1 MKELTLRKIAEACHG
16 TVAPEAETVTVTG
29 VQSDSRRVRPGDLFV
44 AIKGEKADGHD
55 FVAMAASLGA
65 KAALVARPVEA
76 PIPTILVADTIRAYG
91 DLAAAYREHAGITV
105 IGITGSVGKT
115 TTKEMTACLL
125 ARSFHTARTEG
136 NHNNNL
142 GLPMTILDMPD
153 DTEVAVLEMG
163 MNHFG
168 EMAYLTSIAR
178 PDIAIITNIGTMHIE
193 HLGSREGI
201 LQAKLEIFRGVP
213 KNGVGVFNGDEPLL
227 WNVRADGG
235 HKKYYFGIEN
245 HTCDVLATD
254 IQELED
260 GMRFVVSGFGHRF
273 ELFVPVLGRHT
284 VYNALAAVTAA
295 LLLKIP
301 PETIQAQISGF
312 QNTGMRQKI
321 YERDGFTIIED
332 CYNAGPES
340 MEAALNVLGERP
352 CQGRRIAVLGDML
365 ELGNC
370 SMAEH
375 YKVGRQVASR
385 ADLFFAYGPDAERMV
400 TGAITGGMPANC
412 VWHFDNQ
419 EQMAKMLRSRAKPG
433 DLLLF
438 KASNGMRLERVLQMF
453 LKPEEA

>member
-168 EMAYLTSIAR
+168 
-178 PDIAIITNIGTMHIE
+178 
-193 HLGSREGI
+193 
-201 LQAKLEIFRGVP
+201 
-213 KNGVGVFNGDEPLL
+213 
-227 WNVRADGG
+227 
-235 HKKYYFGIEN
+235 
-245 HTCDVLATD
+245 
-254 IQELED
+254 
-260 GMRFVVSGFGHRF
+260 
-273 ELFVPVLGRHT
+273 
-284 VYNALAAVTAA
+284 
-295 LLLKIP
+295 
-301 PETIQAQISGF
+301 
-312 QNTGMRQKI
+312 
-321 YERDGFTIIED
+321 
-332 CYNAGPES
+332 
-340 MEAALNVLGERP
+340 
-352 CQGRRIAVLGDML
+352 
-365 ELGNC
+365 
-370 SMAEH
+370 
-375 YKVGRQVASR
+375 
-385 ADLFFAYGPDAERMV
+385 
-400 TGAITGGMPANC
+400 
-412 VWHFDNQ
+412 
-419 EQMAKMLRSRAKPG
+419 
-433 DLLLF
+433 
-438 KASNGMRLERVLQMF
+438 
-453 LKPEEA
+453 